1 MRELRSQDAKSTGV
15 LLVDQAGNYATSKQ
29 NLNIYNREHGLA
41 VQCSTENSN
50 CIRCVYDPAQTIHN
64 NAYPFLH
71 HDLIDRAYSV
81 ATRVALVETWRA
93 SKLDLSWEAERTHSY
108 HWVSLDISNLSRATV
123 RQIPT
128 PQGPQRKPPWHYIFR
143 FCSDVMIEDGA
154 DVHGSLPIRS

>member
-1 MRELRSQDAKSTGV
+1 MQQAK
-15 LLVDQAGNYATSKQ
+15 
-29 NLNIYNREHGLA
+29 NLNIYNQEHGLA

-50 CIRCVYDPAQTIHN
+50 CIRCVYEHDDPAQTIHN

-93 SKLDLSWEAERTHSY
+93 SKLDLSWEAERTHSC

-128 PQGPQRKPPWHYIFR
+128 PQGPRRKPLHI
-143 FCSDVMIEDGA
+143 
-154 DVHGSLPIRS
+154 PILFGCYDRRRCGCAWKSTYQILTVA